1 MHFICAFLLVI
12 VSLLVAGFLPLAA
25 RAQVQEKRVA
35 LVIGNSD
42 YLNAPRLENPK
53 NDASDMSIVLESL
66 GFQVMRGLNL
76 DKAATDRMI
85 RDFAAA
91 LGGARA
97 GLFFYAGHG
106 LQVSGQ
112 NYVVPVDARLTTAA
126 ALDFEMIPL
135 DLVQRT
141 MERET
146 NTNIIILDACR
157 NNPLARNLARALDT
171 RSAQIGRGLASVESG
186 EGTLISFSTQP
197 GNVALDGAGRNSP
210 FTAALMKNI
219 AAPGDD
225 LPTIL
230 INTRND
236 VMIATERRQVPWEH
250 SAMTARF
257 FFTAPQASDDQKAE
271 IEFWNSVKDSPDPNM
286 VSTYLRKY
294 PQGTFAVVAR
304 NLMDALEYQQEMEK
318 RVREERDKR
327 ELEKAQEELRKAQ
340 EAAKTAAAD
349 PGATPPI
356 SPPPASGRG
365 RGSFDGFWRFSRST
379 PGCPRTAFEFSAPI
393 RNGRLTIK
401 VGEGALRSSGEF
413 TINGRNP
420 DGARWTYKGKLAGA
434 KGHGQFSLH
443 NAQTGFRC
451 GGPVTV
457 TKLSD

>member
-1 MHFICAFLLVI
+1 M
-12 VSLLVAGFLPLAA
+12 
-25 RAQVQEKRVA
+25 QEKRVA

-42 YLNAPRLENPK
+42 YLNAPPLANPK
-53 NDASDMSIVLESL
+53 NDASDVSIVLESL
-66 GFQVMRGLNL
+66 GFQVMRGLDL
-76 DKAATDRMI
+76 DKAGTERMI

-112 NYVVPVDARLTTAA
+112 NYLVPVDAQLTTAA
-126 ALDFEMIPL
+126 SLDFEMVPL
-135 DLVQRT
+135 DLVQRS

-157 NNPLARNLARALDT
+157 NNPLARNLARALGT
-171 RSAQIGRGLASVESG
+171 RSAQIGQGLASVESG
-186 EGTLISFSTQP
+186 EGSLISFSTQP
-197 GNVALDGAGRNSP
+197 GNVALDGTGRNSP
-210 FTAALMKNI
+210 FTTALLKHI

-271 IEFWNSVKDSPDPNM
+271 IELWNSVKDSPDPNM
-286 VSTYLRKY
+286 VGTYLRKY

-304 NLMDALEYQQEMEK
+304 NLMDALEYQREMEK

-340 EAAKTAAAD
+340 EAAKAAAAD
-349 PGATPPI
+349 PVAPPV
-356 SPPPASGRG
+356 SPPPASEGG
-365 RGSFDGFWRFSRST
+365 AGSFDGVWHFSRST
-379 PGCPRTAFEFSAPI
+379 PGCGRKTMEFAAPI
-393 RNGRLTIK
+393 RNGRLSIK
-401 VGEGALRSSGEF
+401 VGEGSLRNSGEF
-413 TINGRNP
+413 TISGRNP
-420 DGARWTYKGKLAGA
+420 DGARWSWKGKLAGT
-434 KGHGQFSLH
+434 KGQGQFSLH

-451 GGPVTV
+451 GGTVTV